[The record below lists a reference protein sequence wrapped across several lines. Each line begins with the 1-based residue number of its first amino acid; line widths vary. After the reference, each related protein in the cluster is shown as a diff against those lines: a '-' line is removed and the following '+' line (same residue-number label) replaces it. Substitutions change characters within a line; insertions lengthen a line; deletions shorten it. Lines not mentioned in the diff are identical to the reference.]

1 MSAYAD
7 SSFLVSLYVFDS
19 NSAEAAT
26 QIKRVKLPVL
36 LTAFGEVELT
46 NAFHLRIF
54 RRELKPSK
62 VRAAQALF
70 RADLQNGVFELK
82 PLTLEVFDRAKVL
95 ARVHTPRLG
104 TRTLDLLH
112 VAAALDLRADTLLT
126 FDINQSKLAK
136 AEGLVVP

>member
-19 NSAEAAT
+19 NSTQAAKH
-26 QIKRVKLPVL
+26 IKRVKLPVL

-54 RRELKPSK
+54 RRELGPSK

-70 RADLQNGVFELK
+70 QADMENGVFGLK
-82 PLTLEVFDRAKVL
+82 PLTLEVFDRAKFL
-95 ARVHTPRLG
+95 AR
-104 TRTLDLLH
+104 
-112 VAAALDLRADTLLT
+112 
-126 FDINQSKLAK
+126 
-136 AEGLVVP
+136 

>member
-26 QIKRVKLPVL
+26 RIKRVKLPVL

-70 RADLQNGVFELK
+70 PADLQNGVFELK